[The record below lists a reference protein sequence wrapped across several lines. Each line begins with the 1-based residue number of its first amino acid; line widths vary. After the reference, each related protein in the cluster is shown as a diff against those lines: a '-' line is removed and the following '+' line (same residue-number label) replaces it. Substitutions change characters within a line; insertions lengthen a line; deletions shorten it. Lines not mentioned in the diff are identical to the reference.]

1 MISRVTIPKSPYRG
15 FNTKITGRVNKNM
28 LFKAAS
34 NGPIEF
40 QTAMPASSTKTAS
53 AIDEYTGPIEFKN
66 SSHNRNIDDATKTA
80 AALPAAIPSALK
92 NGFLQGLGTLGAAA
106 AVTGAAKGI
115 EYVGN
120 MMNASKYDEALR
132 TAIQMSPTLQR
143 HGYDMLKGYMPMIIK
158 ASPTVAAEPRLLANY
173 LESMLDAEGHL
184 NMATMG
190 ELLALEGQVI
200 KNNSERGL
208 LNNKVVGKAAEGI
221 AGTLTKNMLT
231 GVGVGV
237 R

>member
-15 FNTKITGRVNKNM
+15 FNTKTTGRVNKNM
-28 LFKAAS
+28 LFKAAN
-34 NGPIEF
+34 NGPVEF
-40 QTAMPASSTKTAS
+40 QTALPAPAVKTASSTS
-53 AIDEYTGPIEFKN
+53 EYLGPIEFKN
-66 SSHNRNIDDATKTA
+66 SSHTRNIENTTKTA
-80 AALPAAIPSALK
+80 AVLPAIPSALK
-92 NGFLQGLGTLGAAA
+92 TGFLQGLGTLGAAA

-143 HGYDMLKGYMPMIIK
+143 HGYEMLKGYMPMIIK